1 MRTKNVALLLSENSG
16 KFVSFCFGIVA
27 KVRFDNR
34 NSSKFPVNKNVL
46 GNHFVITQKQN
57 IGIKE

>member
-1 MRTKNVALLLSENSG
+1 MTPFCFQKIPG
-16 KFVSFCFGIVA
+16 KFVSFCFGILA

>member
-1 MRTKNVALLLSENSG
+1 MSPFCFQKIPG
-16 KFVSFCFGIVA
+16 IFVSFCFGIEA

-46 GNHFVITQKQN
+46 GYHFVIMQKRN

>member
-1 MRTKNVALLLSENSG
+1 MSPFCFKKIRG
-16 KFVSFCFGIVA
+16 RFVSFCFGVVA

-34 NSSKFPVNKNVL
+34 NSSKFPVLNKNVL
-46 GNHFVITQKQN
+46 GNHFVIMQKQN

>member
-1 MRTKNVALLLSENSG
+1 MTPFCFQKIPR

-34 NSSKFPVNKNVL
+34 NSSKFPVSKNVL
-46 GNHFVITQKQN
+46 GNHFVIMQKRN
-57 IGIKE
+57 IGTKD